1 MHPCILL
8 VSSPRAEVALEHRL
22 RRKHTDWQAFFAVLL
37 RTLAR
42 SLISIFPR
50 MQRLLARRVLAP
62 LVRILEVV
70 VQY

>member
-1 MHPCILL
+1 MNPYILL
-8 VSSPRAEVALEHRL
+8 VNSSRAEVALEHRL
-22 RRKHTDWQAFFAVLL
+22 RRKHTDWQAFIAVLL

-50 MQRLLARRVLAP
+50 MQRLLAPRVLAP
-62 LVRILEVV
+62 LVRILEFV